1 MWTVKNEMVD
11 YKTCGSCFLLRDY
24 TIQREQYTFPFLPP
38 ILATHYTVATQA
50 ACQTN
55 GMVETD
61 SILFFKFSLAVFR
74 VGSFLF
80 GSCDKVAFVVFLSNV
95 CIYRKTSTGCVL
107 SAKEKTQVKQERVF
121 WVDPEFHHAGQLQ
134 NFQIHQPHNAAS
146 SSVQI

>member
-1 MWTVKNEMVD
+1 MWTVKNEMGD
-11 YKTCGSCFLLRDY
+11 YKTCGSCFLLR
-24 TIQREQYTFPFLPP
+24 TILYRGNNILSPFFLPYS
-38 ILATHYTVATQA
+38 LHTTVATQA

>member
-1 MWTVKNEMVD
+1 MKWVTIKHVAAAF
-11 YKTCGSCFLLRDY
+11 YCGLY
-24 TIQREQYTFPFLPP
+24 YIEGTIYFPLSSSHTRY
-38 ILATHYTVATQA
+38 THYTVATQA

-107 SAKEKTQVKQERVF
+107 SAKEKT
-121 WVDPEFHHAGQLQ
+121 
-134 NFQIHQPHNAAS
+134 
-146 SSVQI
+146 